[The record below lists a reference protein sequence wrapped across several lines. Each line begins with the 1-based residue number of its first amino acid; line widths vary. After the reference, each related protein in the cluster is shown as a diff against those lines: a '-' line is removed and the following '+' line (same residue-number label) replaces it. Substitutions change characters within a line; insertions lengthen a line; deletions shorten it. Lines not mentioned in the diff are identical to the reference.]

1 MIIIYQN
8 LAYCRILHIWF
19 ILYIFNIV
27 TYSPLLS
34 FIFTFF
40 IHLFI
45 DNNSMTKYKKYGII
59 LFDLII
65 IYYLFYINFHFTILP
80 NFILFIAYILGL
92 YFIFDINIIDLYTIY
107 LKEDDIRHYGENYFS
122 YMYRIWYYMFRPN
135 KGLDKYPNT
144 DFFELNK
151 IKGLDII

>member
-8 LAYCRILHIWF
+8 LAYCRILHLWLM
-19 ILYIFNIV
+19 LYIFNI
-27 TYSPLLS
+27 THYSPLLS
-34 FIFTFF
+34 FIITFF

-45 DNNSMTKYKKYGII
+45 SNKSMTRYKKYGII
-59 LFDLII
+59 SFDII
-65 IYYLFYINFHFTILP
+65 SIYYLSLINFNFTILP

-92 YFIFDINIIDLYTIY
+92 YFIFNINMIELYTIY

-122 YMYRIWYYMFRPN
+122 YMYRIWYYMLRPN

-144 DFFELNK
+144 DFFNLDK
-151 IKGLDII
+151 IKGIDII